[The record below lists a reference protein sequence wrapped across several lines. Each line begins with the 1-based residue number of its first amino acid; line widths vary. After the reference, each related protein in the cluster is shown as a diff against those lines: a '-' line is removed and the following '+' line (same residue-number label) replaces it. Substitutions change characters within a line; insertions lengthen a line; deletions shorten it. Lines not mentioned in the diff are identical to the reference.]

1 MRDLRD
7 AIRLVRREPSFVA
20 GVTLTFALAIG
31 ANATMVGLVRQLMF
45 APPPGVVAPDRVVRL
60 AFEFG
65 DGQGQAFAMS
75 STSYP
80 QFQAVEALTGLF
92 ASVAAERT
100 DSVTVG
106 AGEAMVR
113 VAAVAASGTYFD
125 MAGLRA
131 ARGRLF
137 GPGDDEPPVGNDVV
151 VLSWSYFQRRFAGDA
166 TAIGTELVVNG
177 QRLTIIGVT
186 PRGFIGTGLSPTDLF
201 VPLSTWARAQGSAFW
216 TNPGMRVLSIVAR
229 VNADLPIEAAA
240 AQATAQ
246 LRANPV
252 GYGGDPMHA
261 VRLQSVVPGADA
273 RESAQGRIAL
283 ALSAVSIAVL
293 LIATANAGTLLRLR
307 ALRRRRETAVQ
318 VALGASAAHLARRAL
333 AESLLLAL
341 MGAVGG
347 LLLSRWLD
355 GLVRATLLPAL
366 ARGEAFVDGT
376 VLLASIGLAVLAGL
390 LAGLAPLQQALGPRV
405 ADDLRAGTTHG
416 ASGRLALPRIL
427 VAGQVA
433 LSTVLLVG
441 AGLFVR
447 SLDRVRSQDLGFS
460 TARLIHAE
468 LDVRTRM
475 GGAAR
480 DQLHEDAVRR
490 VRQLP
495 GVRRATVVQGM
506 PFASHFTP
514 PVNVPGHQLPPPDE
528 AQLPTMYSVTPDYLG
543 MMDVRL
549 VRGRLFTDRDTR
561 NAPLVALVNE
571 SMARTAWPGADPIG
585 RCIQAGFGGGPGMS
599 PMEGVAYLPCREVV
613 GIVRDSRARSLRT
626 GEEERIMQ
634 YYVPLPQAPVPPMP
648 DAPTIHAVLVET
660 SSAPAPVAAQ
670 VQRLIQRTSAQPV
683 FVRARPYQDLI
694 DPQLR
699 QWRLGATLFSAFGV
713 LALAIAGTGLY
724 AAVSYLAAQRTREV
738 GIRLALGG
746 DRAGILALV
755 TRDAVRMAGA
765 GALAGTLV
773 ALAAAPLVRDLLF
786 NTSPRDPV
794 VIALAAGALMAIAV
808 VAAARPAWRASRT
821 SPMDVLRADA

>member
-31 ANATMVGLVRQLMF
+31 ANASMAGLVRQLMF
-45 APPPGVVAPDRVVRL
+45 APPPGLAAPDRVARL

-65 DGQGQAFAMS
+65 NDSERPFVMTM
-75 STSYP
+75 TSYP
-80 QFQAVEALTGLF
+80 QFRAAQGIEVVFDA
-92 ASVAAERT
+92 VAAERS
-100 DSVTVG
+100 DSMTVG
-106 AGEAMVR
+106 TGESMVQ
-113 VAAVAASGTYFD
+113 VAAVAASGSYFEL
-125 MAGLRA
+125 AGVRA

-151 VLSWSYFQRRFAGDA
+151 VLSWAYFQRRFAGDA
-166 TAIGTELVVNG
+166 SAIGTELVVNG
-177 QRLTIIGVT
+177 QPLVIVGVT
-186 PRGFIGTGLSPTDLF
+186 PRGFNGTGLSPTDLF
-201 VPLSTWARAQGSAFW
+201 VPLSTFARTQGSAWW
-216 TNPGMRVLSIVAR
+216 TSRGMRVLTIVAR
-229 VNADLPIEAAA
+229 VAGGVTLEAAA

-246 LRANPV
+246 MRASAA
-252 GYGGDPMHA
+252 GSGDPLRA
-261 VRLQSVVPGADA
+261 VRLQSVVPGAES
-273 RESAQGRIAL
+273 RNSAQGRIAL
-283 ALSAVSIAVL
+283 ALSAVSLAVL

-307 ALRRRRETAVQ
+307 ALRRRREVAVQ
-318 VALGASAAHLARRAL
+318 VALGARATHLARRAL
-333 AESLLLAL
+333 AESLFLAL
-341 MGAVGG
+341 LGAAGG

-355 GLVRATLLPAL
+355 GIVRATLLPNL
-366 ARGEAFVDGT
+366 AADEGFLDGT
-376 VLLASIGLAVLAGL
+376 VLLASVALAIVAGL
-390 LAGLAPLQQALGPRV
+390 LSGLAPLSQALQPRV
-405 ADDLRAGTTHG
+405 ADELREGTTHG
-416 ASGRLALPRIL
+416 ASGRLALQHVL

-460 TARLIHAE
+460 TARLIHVV
-468 LDVRTRM
+468 LDVRTRL
-475 GGAAR
+475 GGAAQ
-480 DQLHEDAVRR
+480 DQLHVEAVER

-514 PVNVPGHQLPPPDE
+514 PIAIPGHPLPPPNV
-528 AQLPTMYSVTPDYLG
+528 AQLPTMYSVTPEYLG

-549 VRGRLFTDRDTR
+549 VRGRLFDTRDTR
-561 NAPLVALVNE
+561 TSPLVVLINE
-571 SMARTAWPGADPIG
+571 SMARTAWPDTDPIG
-585 RCIQAGFGGGPGMS
+585 RCVQAGFGGGPGMD

-634 YYVPLPQAPVPPMP
+634 YYVPFPQAPLPPMP
-648 DAPTIHAVLVET
+648 DAPTVHALLVET
-660 SSAPAPVAAQ
+660 SGPPARVASE
-670 VQRLIQRTSAQPV
+670 VQRLIQRTSAYPV
-683 FVRARPYQDLI
+683 FARARPYQELI

-699 QWRLGATLFSAFGV
+699 QWRLGATLFSAFGL
-713 LALAIAGTGLY
+713 LALVIAGTGLY

-755 TRDAVRMAGA
+755 TRDAVRMAGT
-765 GALAGTLV
+765 GATVGVVL
-773 ALAAAPLVRDLLF
+773 ALAAAPQVADLLF
-786 NTSPRDPV
+786 NTSPRDPLV
-794 VIALAAGALMAIAV
+794 IGGSAAALLAIALAA
-808 VAAARPAWRASRT
+808 AAWPAWRASRT
-821 SPMDVLRADA
+821 SPMEVLRAGT